1 MDRTYK
7 MVELIGIS
15 SKSYEDAIQNA
26 IGKASKSL
34 HGLSWFEITEQ
45 HGKIVDDKVTEYQVV
60 LKVSFKLDY
69 R

>member
-60 LKVSFKLDY
+60 LKVSFKLD
-69 R
+69 